1 MEQRRRTLLKPLCYN
16 RDQDMSWAYGSHY
29 QFCDPFSH
37 RIRSRRVATP
47 IYEVISRDELERT
60 EYLNRPGF
68 TGDFS
73 VQNPCDPVKGVPACM
88 EGVLHFPRRSVA
100 DGAV

>member
-1 MEQRRRTLLKPLCYN
+1 MAGQIAAGEVPVVRPQPLADFRHRRARQQQPTLP
-16 RDQDMSWAYGSHY
+16 
-29 QFCDPFSH
+29 
-37 RIRSRRVATP
+37 V
-47 IYEVISRDELERT
+47 LEGILDAA
-60 EYLNRPGF
+60 LNRPGF